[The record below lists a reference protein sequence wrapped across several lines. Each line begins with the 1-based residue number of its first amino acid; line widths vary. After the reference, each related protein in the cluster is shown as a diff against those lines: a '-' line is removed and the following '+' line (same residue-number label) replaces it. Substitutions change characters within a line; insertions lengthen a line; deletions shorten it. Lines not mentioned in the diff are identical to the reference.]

1 MPYLLDGNPFP
12 SMKPAGGVMKRIIRD
27 VDPLHNRDLL
37 ERVPHA
43 CLSFACGH
51 GPQAQ
56 PVVLLWQ
63 DSRYLI
69 GIPEHAAH
77 RPDAD
82 QEVVLLV
89 DDGVYFFDLR
99 AIYIRGQAKPI
110 ATPQGAPADQT
121 WCEVVPLKTVAWDY
135 GTFRE
140 VKDDH

>member
-1 MPYLLDGNPFP
+1 
-12 SMKPAGGVMKRIIRD
+12 MKRITRD
-27 VDPLHNRDLL
+27 VDPVHNRDLL

-43 CLSFACGH
+43 CLSFGGAH

-63 DSRYLI
+63 DSRYLV
-69 GIPEHAAH
+69 GIPEHAGH
-77 RPDAD
+77 RPDAE

-99 AIYIRGQAKPI
+99 SIYIRGQAKPI
-110 ATPQGAPADQT
+110 EIPRGAPADQT

-135 GTFRE
+135 GTLRE
-140 VKDDH
+140 VNDEH

>member
-1 MPYLLDGNPFP
+1 
-12 SMKPAGGVMKRIIRD
+12 MKRITRD
-27 VDPLHNRDLL
+27 IDPMHNRDLL

-43 CLSFACGH
+43 CLFFGGAH

-63 DSRYLI
+63 DSRYLV
-69 GIPEHAAH
+69 GIPEHAGR
-77 RPDAD
+77 RPDAE

-99 AIYIRGQAKPI
+99 AIYMRGQAKPI
-110 ATPQGAPADQT
+110 ATPRGAPADQT

-135 GTFRE
+135 GTLRE
-140 VKDDH
+140 VKDEH